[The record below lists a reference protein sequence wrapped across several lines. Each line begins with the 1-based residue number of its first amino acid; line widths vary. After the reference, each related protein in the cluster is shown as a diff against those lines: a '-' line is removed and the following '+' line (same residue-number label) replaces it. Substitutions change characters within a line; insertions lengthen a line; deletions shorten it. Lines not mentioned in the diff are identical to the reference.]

1 MMALG
6 EKKMHPGEIWNSS
19 QVFLGHN
26 LSNYTGDLYILNSCL
41 ERLNL
46 IKHTSTKKVFEDLL
60 HLWTLIVIRNDEAIS
75 ENQHGEVE
83 KIISELCEKL
93 TPEVLGILEA
103 VSAD

>member
-1 MMALG
+1 M
-6 EKKMHPGEIWNSS
+6 
-19 QVFLGHN
+19 
-26 LSNYTGDLYILNSCL
+26 
-41 ERLNL
+41 
-46 IKHTSTKKVFEDLL
+46 FEDLL